1 MILTG
6 LLAAGLLGWFG
17 IERWTAS
24 QPTKV
29 DFSDEVAR
37 ITADPVEPATSSVRP
52 GEPVRL
58 AIGPLGAGAAGVESK
73 VADLLVATLSSDPK
87 LQLVERREISRL
99 FAELELGAAGAVKTA
114 DATRLGRLV
123 KADWLLLGAPYRD
136 RTTTNAVIRLVE
148 ASSGIVR
155 ELSVLPL
162 AASPVEASA
171 QLSEMVRTS
180 LNGGV
185 RTNGPIFVS
194 VGGFEDLSVNPRLKG
209 VEAEL
214 RAHLSTVLPSA
225 RRVLLE
231 RELTG
236 LLLEEM
242 RMQQAGLLAAGTS
255 LPRIQTAFWLVDG
268 RFQSVDSVGEEI
280 DLTVRLT
287 RIGGGV
293 ERKTVRARQGSAL
306 NQAVA
311 DAVEGLAAKEPATV
325 PQVTR
330 KGEIRAQL
338 AAGMERAELED
349 RDLRPMYWF
358 SRLRTAAWNDG
369 PDKVARRAENL
380 KAAISMFESVLLLD
394 PEHVEARLYLAR
406 CLVEPPIHR
415 PAEALELYREL
426 LGNRS
431 ETAALMAAESIGY
444 TFLLY
449 DDARRAGE
457 WFKQCRAHP
466 VYGKGR
472 TFSVA
477 LDTVSRELNEE
488 TAEADSP
495 ARKAKEE
502 RLVEAIRACRTNAM
516 AGRHFDHEGAYSTFV
531 QGRAEGLEEGR
542 QHLIEFFPKLAAEV
556 PELRPFILL
565 DICSY
570 LRSTNNQVHVELVR
584 YLTELRKKPTEVLMA
599 KEFYRRLVERLRD
612 VGEPAYRPL
621 SVLVTD
627 TLDDARR
634 AGVQIE
640 LGPVQVVRMAYSLF
654 EVGRIEEALAKFQ
667 SIPDQVVAMDGSG
680 PWGRYPL
687 AYVIPENRVR
697 ACLRQLGRPFTEKP
711 EFMDLPEVVLIRE
724 HPFVFVPDGSRLWVA
739 CCDQVVDQPVG
750 GGLAVTNRLPISSDT
765 PPKVMVQSATTLWI
779 GTQGSGLLEY
789 DKQTGQTRKRTTAD
803 GLLFDDIRALHLDG
817 TQLWIGS
824 AGDRAGGLSRLDLT
838 TGRINSFVP
847 ALVRINPQE
856 ISEVERT
863 AAPRRPVTALM
874 ADGRD
879 GLWVG
884 VENLGVQRMNLKDGT
899 WTTPLP
905 TKEQF
910 SDIAC
915 FATHPDWVMAGESPT
930 VLQQSQTNLLTMV
943 PRDGG
948 TPVLIGPSVGL
959 PYPAVATLAVDGDQ
973 LWIGGPSYVAVM
985 DLKSRRILKRS
996 LVNSALATQ
1005 LAIQGDS
1012 VWVRFNN
1019 GIARFPRNVAR

>member
-1 MILTG
+1 
-6 LLAAGLLGWFG
+6 
-17 IERWTAS
+17 
-24 QPTKV
+24 
-29 DFSDEVAR
+29 
-37 ITADPVEPATSSVRP
+37 
-52 GEPVRL
+52 
-58 AIGPLGAGAAGVESK
+58 
-73 VADLLVATLSSDPK
+73 
-87 LQLVERREISRL
+87 
-99 FAELELGAAGAVKTA
+99 
-114 DATRLGRLV
+114 
-123 KADWLLLGAPYRD
+123 
-136 RTTTNAVIRLVE
+136 
-148 ASSGIVR
+148 
-155 ELSVLPL
+155 
-162 AASPVEASA
+162 
-171 QLSEMVRTS
+171 MVRTS

-209 VEAEL
+209 VEAAL

-311 DAVEGLAAKEPATV
+311 NAVEGLAAKEPATA

-358 SRLRTAAWNDG
+358 SRLRTASWNDG

-431 ETAALMAAESIGY
+431 ETTALMAAESIGY

-457 WFKQCRAHP
+457 WFKQCQANP
-466 VYGKGR
+466 VYGKSR
-472 TFSVA
+472 AFSIA
-477 LDTVSRELNEE
+477 LDTVSEGLNEE

-502 RLVEAIRACRTNAM
+502 RLVEAIRACREQAM
-516 AGRHFDHEGAYSTFV
+516 AGRHFYDGNAYSTFI
-531 QGRAEGLEEGR
+531 QGRAGGLEEGR
-542 QHLIEFFPKLAAEV
+542 QHLVEFFPKLAAEV
-556 PELRPFILL
+556 PELRPFMLVEIT
-565 DICSY
+565 SF
-570 LRSTNNQVHVELVR
+570 LRSTNNQVHVELER
-584 YLTELRKKPTEVLMA
+584 YLTELRKNPTEVLMA
-599 KEFYRRLVERLRD
+599 KEFYRRLVGSLSN
-612 VGEPAYRPL
+612 VGDPAYRPL

-634 AGVQIE
+634 AGIQIK
-640 LGPVQVVRMAYSLF
+640 LGPAKIVRMAYSLL
-654 EVGRIEEALAKFQ
+654 EVGRVEEALAKFQ

-711 EFMDLPEVVLIRE
+711 EFMDLPEAVLIRQ

-779 GTQGSGLLEY
+779 GTEGSGLLEY
-789 DKQTGQTRKRTTAD
+789 DKQTGRTRQRTTAD

-838 TGRINSFVP
+838 TGHINSFVP

-874 ADGRD
+874 TDGRD

-884 VENLGVQRMNLKDGT
+884 VEDFGVQRLNLKEGS

-905 TKEQF
+905 SKEQF
-910 SDIAC
+910 SHIAC
-915 FATHPDWVMAGESPT
+915 FATHRDWLLVGEAPQVIGESE
-930 VLQQSQTNLLTMV
+930 TNLLTMR
-943 PRDGG
+943 PWDGG
-948 TPVLIGPSVGL
+948 TPVLYGPSAGL
-959 PYPAVATLAVDGDQ
+959 PYPSVTTVAVDGDQ
-973 LWIGGPSYVAVM
+973 MWIGGPGYVAVM
-985 DLKSRRILKRS
+985 DLKSRRILKRN
-996 LVNSALATQ
+996 LMNSTRATQ
-1005 LAIQGDS
+1005 LSIQGDS
-1012 VWVRFNN
+1012 VWVKLNN
-1019 GIARFPRNVAR
+1019 EIARFSRNVAR